1 VDVAPLRADAL
12 ACHAAAIDAV
22 EPGRLVRRRLARPD
36 GALVLDGA
44 GTHTGPVVV
53 VGAGKAAR
61 AMAAAVVGVVGP
73 ACRGGVVV
81 VPHGS
86 AGGVGGGVVAVGGAH
101 PIPDAAGAGATV
113 RVVASVRAADAS
125 TLVVVVVSG
134 GASSLLVAPA
144 DGLSLADKQTLAAR
158 LVGAGAEIG
167 ALNAIRKH
175 CSAVKGGG
183 LARAAAGAAG
193 VFTLVHSDVIGDD
206 LATVGSGP
214 AVPDPTTFADAS
226 AALARL
232 LPADAVP
239 AAVRERFRRGTAGM
253 VSETPK
259 PGDPAFVRTRAVLV
273 GGNRDAVEA
282 AAAEARRR
290 GFAVEVVETPIGGDA
305 AAVGRALAARI
316 AGGPPSRRALVAGGE
331 TTVRAVAGGRGGRSQ
346 HLALAAATALA
357 GMPIVLLA
365 AGTDGVDGPTDAAG
379 ACVDGGTVARARARG
394 LDPDGALAAT
404 DSNAL
409 LAATGDLVR
418 TGPTGTNVADVV
430 IALRAGE

>member
-1 VDVAPLRADAL
+1 MDAAALRADAL
-12 ACHAAAIDAV
+12 ACLAAAVGAV
-22 EPGRLVRRRLARPD
+22 EPGHLVRRRLRHRD
-36 GALVLDGA
+36 GALVLDDDA
-44 GTHTGPVVV
+44 THAGPVVV

-61 AMAAAVVGVVGP
+61 AMAAAVAGVAGG

-86 AGGVGGGVVAVGGAH
+86 DGDVGGGVVAAGGAH
-101 PIPDAAGAGATV
+101 PVPDAAGAAATA
-113 RVVASVRAADAS
+113 RVVACIRATDAR
-125 TLVVVVVSG
+125 TLVIAVVSG

-144 DGLSLADKQTLAAR
+144 EGLSLADKQAVGAR
-158 LVGAGAEIG
+158 LVAAGAEIG

-193 VFTLVHSDVIGDD
+193 LWTLVLSDVIGDD

-214 AVPDPTTFADAS
+214 TVPDPTTFADAS
-226 AALARL
+226 AALARI
-232 LPADAVP
+232 LPDAAVP
-239 AAVRERFRRGTAGM
+239 VAVRERFRRGAAGT
-253 VSETPK
+253 VPETPK
-259 PGDPAFVRTRAVLV
+259 QGDPAFARARTVLL

-290 GFAVEVVETPIGGDA
+290 GFATEVVEAPVAGDA
-305 AAVGRALAARI
+305 AAAGRALAVRM
-316 AGGPPSRRALVAGGE
+316 AGGPPGRRALIAGGE

-346 HLALAAATALA
+346 HLSLAAATALA

-365 AGTDGVDGPTDAAG
+365 AGTDGIDGPTDAAG
-379 ACVDGGTVARARARG
+379 ACVDGGTVARARAHG
-394 LDPDGALAAT
+394 LDADAALAAT
-404 DSNAL
+404 DAHPL

-418 TGPTGTNVADVV
+418 TGATGTNVADVV